1 LNKVLLAVLFAVS
14 LSVLVGFHNAFAVS
28 DILFDEDFDGALV
41 GWNQSLCNLTAPASQ
56 VCIIGQDTGLLV
68 PPGDPNVPPNSLP
81 NWGFVEVNDPRAG
94 PDLGPIEVRYAK
106 SFTVVD
112 EDDYD
117 VSAWLGIKDC
127 VSCNISTLLYIDGNI
142 VFQEIGVDITK
153 FPIPVIRK
161 FFHQTT
167 IHLTPGIYEVEMA
180 MSSTGAASGQFRASF
195 DDIIIQREI
204 SDQVIGGEIIPID
217 TTSLLI
223 AGAQSFSWMIPVV
236 LSLLGIGLFVVSRK
250 FENS

>member
-1 LNKVLLAVLFAVS
+1 MNKVLIVVLFTVSFSVLLGSHNVFAVS
-14 LSVLVGFHNAFAVS
+14 E
-28 DILFDEDFDGALV
+28 ILFEEHFDAALV
-41 GWNQSLCNLTAPASQ
+41 GWNQILCNLTAPASQ
-56 VCIIGQDTGLLV
+56 VCIIGQDPGLLD
-68 PPGDPNVPPNSLP
+68 PPNDPPNSLP
-81 NWGFVEVNDPRAG
+81 NWGFVEVTDPRAG

-117 VSAWLGIKDC
+117 VSAWLGVKDC

-142 VFQEIGVDITK
+142 VFQEIGVDIGQ
-153 FPIPVIRK
+153 FPIPAIRK

-195 DDIIIQREI
+195 DDIIIQREV
-204 SDQVIGGEIIPID
+204 SEQVIGGELIPIQ
-217 TTSLLI
+217 TTSLIL

-236 LSLLGIGLFVVSRK
+236 LSGIGIGLFVVSRK
-250 FENS
+250 SKNS